1 MNFSDTTT
9 LCFVAS
15 YAVALSMELV
25 GLVRRVGW
33 RRLVMLGFAFAG
45 VFAHAV
51 FLLNQTRESA
61 TPLASPAEW
70 SSVAALTLACIYLF
84 SSITSPRQSI
94 GLFLLPLVLL
104 LLGVSALASDEPFAT
119 QRASIFWGRI
129 HGWLLMLATVTVIV
143 GFLAGVMYLIQS
155 WRLKH
160 KLPPDSRF
168 RLPSLEALETT
179 NARSLGIS
187 AALVAGGFASGLVL
201 AGLRQSHGEG
211 QLWRD
216 PLVISLTVML
226 VWLVAAEFFRLLY
239 PSARR
244 GRKVAYLTVAS
255 FGFLMIVLA
264 SMLVGGAGHG
274 AGASRDEGQPV
285 SAQLT
290 AGRPPSPF
298 RLPPSL

>member
-1 MNFSDTTT
+1 MNLSETTT
-9 LCFVAS
+9 VCFVAS

-33 RRLVMLGFAFAG
+33 RRMVMLGFAFAG
-45 VFAHAV
+45 VFAHVV
-51 FLLNQTRESA
+51 FLVNQTRDSTA
-61 TPLASPAEW
+61 PLASPAEW

-84 SSITSPRQSI
+84 SSFTTPRQAI

-119 QRASIFWGRI
+119 QRASIFWGRV

-179 NARSLGIS
+179 NARSLAVS
-187 AALVAGGFASGLVL
+187 VALVAGGFASGLVL
-201 AGLRQSHGEG
+201 AGLRQSQGQG

-226 VWLVAAEFFRLLY
+226 VWLVAAELFRLLY

-264 SMLVGGAGHG
+264 SMLVSGGAHG
-274 AGASRDEGQPV
+274 AGDAAESAPV
-285 SAQLT
+285 VGST
-290 AGRPPSPF
+290 AALPPSPF
-298 RLPPSL
+298 RPQPSP